1 MEIAVIYLYGVE
13 PVVNSRFRSICISG
27 GLCREFVIFSLHRQP
42 ESLAGIIEEVILCRP
57 MHAAVVT
64 RSQNRMPVRIEAVG
78 GQRPRG
84 KVAIITRDMIWNE
97 VNDELEPRLV
107 RSFHQILEFLHSF
120 PGIVCEIWIDVEIVG
135 DCIWRPCLPFDP

>member
-1 MEIAVIYLYGVE
+1 
-13 PVVNSRFRSICISG
+13 
-27 GLCREFVIFSLHRQP
+27 
-42 ESLAGIIEEVILCRP
+42 

-64 RSQNRMPVRIEAVG
+64 RSQNGMPVRIEAVG

-84 KVAIITRDMIWNE
+84 KVAIITRYMIWNE

-107 RSFHQILEFLHSF
+107 RPFHQILEFLHSF

-135 DCIWRPCLPFDP
+135 DCIWRTCVPFDP